1 MRDVNNGWIIRYTH
15 ANVASFF
22 FIFVYMHIGRGLYYS
37 SYKSPRVL
45 VWSIGV
51 IILILMM
58 AIAFLGYID
67 NSPKWFYISISY
79 LIILIVVYYTVF
91 KINKILISP
100 LCLSSALPAAYHL
113 GGPLFIIIFRLTL
126 RITLFL
132 SYKLKV
138 RGSRKGWTGS
148 APVAPPT
155 RSEGARGGAR
165 EGARKDKEIQKKFS
179 LLVAPPAMSQA
190 SVQASLLRS
199 EWSETGRANEKYNK
213 LNYKSIYLINS
224 LNNRRYSRLCLP
236 QLNKEKTLPS
246 FSERL
251 NTIITEIGLIPE
263 YIYENLETENIKKQ
277 ILNETKGLSGIY
289 MILNKITKDYYIGS
303 ASTNR
308 IYARFSN
315 HVIYFRGSKIV
326 KSAVKKYELKNFA
339 FIILELYPNIVTK
352 INNKELLDLEDK
364 YLKLLLP
371 NYNILTEAGSSFGY
385 KHTEI
390 DRIKMKDLYSE
401 PRRLRIGNLNRG
413 KIFSTETIEKLRV
426 KALNRPPMSDM
437 TKQKCISH
445 TRPVVL
451 YNLNGTVYGK
461 YSSILEAAKSINCG
475 EKTIRRALKTEKRL
489 VKKQ

>member
-1 MRDVNNGWIIRYTH
+1 MKELGLNPVY
-15 ANVASFF
+15 
-22 FIFVYMHIGRGLYYS
+22 IF
-37 SYKSPRVL
+37 
-45 VWSIGV
+45 
-51 IILILMM
+51 
-58 AIAFLGYID
+58 
-67 NSPKWFYISISY
+67 
-79 LIILIVVYYTVF
+79 
-91 KINKILISP
+91 
-100 LCLSSALPAAYHL
+100 
-113 GGPLFIIIFRLTL
+113 
-126 RITLFL
+126 
-132 SYKLKV
+132 
-138 RGSRKGWTGS
+138 
-148 APVAPPT
+148 
-155 RSEGARGGAR
+155 
-165 EGARKDKEIQKKFS
+165 
-179 LLVAPPAMSQA
+179 
-190 SVQASLLRS
+190 
-199 EWSETGRANEKYNK
+199 
-213 LNYKSIYLINS
+213 
-224 LNNRRYSRLCLP
+224 
-236 QLNKEKTLPS
+236 
-246 FSERL
+246 
-251 NTIITEIGLIPE
+251 
-263 YIYENLETENIKKQ
+263 ENLETENIKKQ

-289 MILNKITKDYYIGS
+289 MIFNKITTDYYIGS

-308 IYARFSN
+308 FYARFSN

-401 PRRLRIGNLNRG
+401 AR
-413 KIFSTETIEKLRV
+413 S
-426 KALNRPPMSDM
+426 PMSDD

-445 TRPVVL
+445 TRSVVL